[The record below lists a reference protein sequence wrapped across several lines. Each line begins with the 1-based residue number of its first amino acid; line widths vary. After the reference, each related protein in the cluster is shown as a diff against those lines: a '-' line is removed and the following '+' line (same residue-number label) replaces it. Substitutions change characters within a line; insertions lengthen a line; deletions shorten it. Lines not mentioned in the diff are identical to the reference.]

1 MSNHIEL
8 NIDGQLIKA
17 QPGTNI
23 LQAAIDAGMYIP
35 YLCYY
40 PGMKSFGAC
49 RMCVVEVEGGRGLP
63 ASCTTPVSDGMVV
76 NTNTDTVKDLRKDVM
91 DLLISEHP
99 HGCLNCHRIDLCGPA
114 DTCLR
119 HVSVNDRCVTCP
131 KNERCELKD
140 TVRYLEMDLDTN
152 FKYNYRN
159 LPLKVDEPFWDMDL
173 NLCIVCARCVRVC
186 DEVRGD
192 NVLTLMDRAG
202 KSLIG
207 TSTGNSVLESGCEFC
222 GACIDVCPT
231 GALVEKKHKW
241 SKAVTTTSTVCNYCP
256 VGCSIEL
263 EIDSKQK
270 IIRTKSPVKSP
281 ANHGQ
286 LCFKGKFGM
295 EFINNSNRLEKPLI
309 KAKEGFT
316 ETEWNECISYLS
328 SKLNEYKGDGFALIA
343 SGAGT
348 NEDNYVAQ
356 KFARLVMGTN
366 NVDVST
372 NLYPELVDSL
382 EGTLGLQAATNSIW
396 DLTNS
401 DGFLV
406 MTTNLTEEQ
415 GVVGVPIKKA
425 VKAGAKLVV
434 IDSRETELTRQAKVW
449 LRPKPG
455 TEAILVAGI
464 IRVILD
470 ESLDDHDFLA
480 EQCDNLSEFKNN
492 IWSYDLV
499 KVSEITAIAQNEI
512 QNAARII
519 ANSKPCSFI
528 YGMDSQIS
536 EYPRE
541 YVENIINLSL
551 VTGNIGKPGAGLF
564 PMFHGANQQGSRDI
578 GCTPDLLPGYRK
590 VSVESNRKALKSVWG
605 MDIPNKTGIR
615 ISELGDKLKEGS
627 VKALYILDGDDFITE
642 NDIDI
647 IINNRNKL
655 DLLIVHSSFSNELTQ
670 LADVVIPSK
679 LFVEKS
685 GTYTNLERRIQLLK
699 KIPGGNQDLVEDWEF
714 LSSLSSKMNIDGFTF
729 KDSSKVFE
737 EIANVTG
744 VYSGI
749 TFNELDDGGA
759 QWPWRHDEFEGTGML
774 YGGSSNKFNLSPTNL
789 KNNSLVDYKSINS
802 KERPFLYAPGRILHD
817 SSRKVEIEPFGKIN
831 KLKVEQVIEI
841 SPEDGMEIGLIEGD
855 RVNLTTDSGTVEGVV
870 SLSGPH
876 KGLVSITSIFGEIIT
891 DLSKNKDPRAVSN
904 IGRLN
909 ISTANLAK
917 IK

>member
-1 MSNHIEL
+1 MPNHIEL

-17 QPGTNI
+17 EPGTNI

-63 ASCTTPVSDGMVV
+63 ASCTTPISDGMVV

-99 HGCLNCHRIDLCGPA
+99 HGCLNCHRVDLCGPA

-207 TSTGNSVLESGCEFC
+207 TSTGNSILESGCEFC

-241 SKAVTTTSTVCNYCP
+241 AKAVTTTSTVCNYCP
-256 VGCSIEL
+256 VGCSIDIEV
-263 EIDSKQK
+263 DSRQK
-270 IIRTKSPVKSP
+270 VIRTKSQVQSP

-295 EFINNSNRLEKPLI
+295 EYINNQNRLKKPLI
-309 KAKEGFT
+309 KAKEGFI
-316 ETEWNECISYLS
+316 ETEWNEAASYLS
-328 SKLNEYKGDGFALIA
+328 NKLTEYKGDKFALIA

-348 NEDNYVAQ
+348 NEDNYIAQ
-356 KFARLVMGTN
+356 KFTRLVMETN
-366 NVDVST
+366 NIDVCT
-372 NLYPELVDSL
+372 NVYPELVNPL
-382 EGTLGLQAATNSIW
+382 EETLGFQAATNSIW
-396 DLTNS
+396 DLENS
-401 DGFLV
+401 NGFVV
-406 MTTNLTEEQ
+406 MTANLTEEQ

-425 VKAGAKLVV
+425 LKTGSNLVV
-434 IDSRETELTRQAKVW
+434 IDSRETELTRYAKAW

-470 ESLDDHDFLA
+470 ESLDDHEFLA
-480 EQCDNLSEFKNN
+480 EQCKNVPEFKND

-499 KVSEITAIAQNEI
+499 KVSEITSIPQNDI
-512 QNAARII
+512 QSAARII
-519 ANSKPCSFI
+519 ANSNPCSFI
-528 YGMDSQIS
+528 YGLDSLVS
-536 EYPRE
+536 EYPNE
-541 YVENIINLSL
+541 YVKSIINLAL
-551 VTGNIGKPGAGLF
+551 VTGNMGKSGSGLY
-564 PMFHGANQQGSRDI
+564 PMFHGANQQGSRDV

-590 VSVESNRKALKSVWG
+590 INSESDRKTFQSVWG
-605 MDIPNKTGIR
+605 ISLPDKKGIGVSGLASR
-615 ISELGDKLKEGS
+615 VKEGYI
-627 VKALYILDGDDFITE
+627 KALYLLDGDEFITE
-642 NDIDI
+642 NDINSI
-647 IINNRNKL
+647 IDNRDKL
-655 DLLIVHSSFSNELTQ
+655 DFLVVHSSFSNALTEI
-670 LADVVIPSK
+670 ADVVVPSK
-679 LFVEKS
+679 LFAEKN
-685 GTYTNLERRIQLLK
+685 GTYTNLERRIQLLSN
-699 KIPGGNQDLVEDWEF
+699 IPGKGEDLFENWEF
-714 LSSLSSKMNIDGFTF
+714 LSKIGSNMKVDGFSF
-729 KDSSKVFE
+729 MSSSGVFE
-737 EIANVTG
+737 EIVSITG
-744 VYSGI
+744 IYSGVGSKQ
-749 TFNELDDGGA
+749 LDSGDV
-759 QWPWRHDEFEGTGML
+759 QWPWYPDKFQGTSMLYEGTEQ
-774 YGGSSNKFNLSPTNL
+774 KFKLSPMNL
-789 KNNSLVDYKSINS
+789 KDNNLVDYELIKS

-831 KLKVEQVIEI
+831 KLKVDQVIEI
-841 SPEDGMEIGLIEGD
+841 SPEDGRDIGVIEGD
-855 RVNLTTDSGTVEGVV
+855 RVNLTTDTGAIEGVV

-876 KGLVSITSIFGEIIT
+876 KGLISITSLFGEIMT
-891 DLSKNKDPRAVSN
+891 DLSQNKDPRAISN
-904 IGRLN
+904 IERLN
-909 ISTANLAK
+909 ITTANVTK
-917 IK
+917 IT